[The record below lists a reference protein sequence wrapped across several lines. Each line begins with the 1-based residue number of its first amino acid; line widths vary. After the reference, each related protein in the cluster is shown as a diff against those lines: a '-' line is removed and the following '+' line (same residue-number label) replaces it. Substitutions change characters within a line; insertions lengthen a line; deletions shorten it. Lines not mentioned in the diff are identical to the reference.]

1 MQIRTISWISSNR
14 YLIGVLKYKKKKEK
28 KSLNLN
34 FRNLKKRGQEAGYVE
49 ATFVTQVQEKAIE
62 RVPRLFY
69 EEKANFRSSLEKK
82 ISEIRKEFLLPLFQV
97 SIRLQSCHNWY
108 HWYDFT

>member
-1 MQIRTISWISSNR
+1 MSSNT
-14 YLIGVLKYKKKKEK
+14 KKKEK

-69 EEKANFRSSLEKK
+69 EEKANFRSSIEKK

-97 SIRLQSCHNWY
+97 SIQLQSCHNWY